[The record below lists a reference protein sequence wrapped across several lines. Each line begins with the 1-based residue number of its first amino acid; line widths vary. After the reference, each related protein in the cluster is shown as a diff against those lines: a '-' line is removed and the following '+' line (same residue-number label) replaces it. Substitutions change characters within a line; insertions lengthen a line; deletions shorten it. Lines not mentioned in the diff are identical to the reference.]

1 MEPNINPNIDISNK
15 NDLIKFKNKPVNAI
29 NKAAVNE
36 SLKKGIWV
44 YFFLLIFEGALRKWV
59 FPPLATPLLVVRDP
73 VAIWLLITA
82 WRNEE
87 LPSNSYI
94 WGMTV
99 IAVISFFTALT
110 VGHGSL
116 IVAVYGTRIL
126 LFHFPLI
133 FLIGRIFTREDVIK
147 MGKVLL
153 IIAIPMALLIAVQFY
168 SPQSAFVNK
177 GIGAD
182 SQGGGFSG
190 ALGYFRPPG
199 TFSFTTGNAE
209 FFSLVCV
216 FVIYF
221 WLSPKGINRFLL
233 LGATICFIAAVP
245 LSISRSLVF
254 QTVVSMFFALLSI
267 IRKPKYIW
275 RMFLVII
282 GLFILLALL
291 SRVSFFSNAIDALT
305 GRFSDASKS
314 EGDISDTISDRIL
327 GGLLTPLEGA
337 LPFFG
342 YGIGMGTNAGA
353 QLLVGHAD
361 EFLISEGEWGRLV
374 GEMGAILGVAAIV
387 IRVGLCLK
395 IVRESYKRLLKSD
408 FLAWMLISVSF
419 LIVTQGQWAQ
429 PTSLGFAIIQGGLCI
444 AALKKPVSQNVS
456 TTNVNTKAKRAA

>member
-1 MEPNINPNIDISNK
+1 M
-15 NDLIKFKNKPVNAI
+15 A
-29 NKAAVNE
+29 
-36 SLKKGIWV
+36 
-44 YFFLLIFEGALRKWV
+44 
-59 FPPLATPLLVVRDP
+59 
-73 VAIWLLITA
+73 ITA
-82 WRNEE
+82 
-87 LPSNSYI
+87 
-94 WGMTV
+94 
-99 IAVISFFTALT
+99 A
-110 VGHGSL
+110 
-116 IVAVYGTRIL
+116 
-126 LFHFPLI
+126 
-133 FLIGRIFTREDVIK
+133 
-147 MGKVLL
+147 
-153 IIAIPMALLIAVQFY
+153 
-168 SPQSAFVNK
+168 
-177 GIGAD
+177 
-182 SQGGGFSG
+182 
-190 ALGYFRPPG
+190 
-199 TFSFTTGNAE
+199 
-209 FFSLVCV
+209 
-216 FVIYF
+216 
-221 WLSPKGINRFLL
+221 KGINRFLL